1 MPDTTTHDG
10 PWVEAAALDK
20 IGQETQHYVAEPI
33 SIRNIKQFCAG
44 SDDWNPLYW
53 DEDSEEARAHGGVIA
68 PPLFFLAATRRV
80 VPRSGLV
87 TDGQY
92 CDFGVEGV
100 HGRTVQGGQDVELF
114 EPIRPGDTLTVSEVV
129 DRIEE
134 KTGRSG
140 KLVIVSTTTT
150 YTNQHGV
157 VAARSTGD
165 WIFR

>member
-1 MPDTTTHDG
+1 MPDATDEG
-10 PWVEAAALDK
+10 PWVEPAALER
-20 IGQETQHYVAEPI
+20 IGRETQHYVAEPI
-33 SIRNIKQFCAG
+33 SIRNIRQFCAG
-44 SDDWNPLYW
+44 SNDWNPLYW
-53 DEDSEEARAHGGVIA
+53 DEDSDEARSHGGVIA

-87 TDGQY
+87 ADGQY
-92 CDFGVEGV
+92 SDFGVEGV

-114 EPIRPGDTLTVSEVV
+114 EPVRPGDTLTVSEVV
-129 DRIEE
+129 DSIEE

-150 YTNQHGV
+150 YTNQHGA
-157 VAARSTGD
+157 VAAVSKGD